1 MLVRTALLREP
12 PRRSDLRSA
21 DLQPPIGEDRDD
33 PWRRQLSIG
42 HGCSGPDLATP
53 SISAINM
60 GPEHKQAN
68 GRIAVCVVGDGD
80 VVVQLLEHLTDI
92 GVRVHATADTI
103 DDYIAVEH
111 VGAVPHRFEDM
122 PAVAAGIDLLISTS
136 FSRPIGATVL
146 ARLPESAV
154 VIDLAGPPG
163 SVDFEVAQRL
173 ARRAIWKPPV
183 DRHFDASWRSV
194 VDQIETLEASKSG

>member
-1 MLVRTALLREP
+1 
-12 PRRSDLRSA
+12 
-21 DLQPPIGEDRDD
+21 
-33 PWRRQLSIG
+33 
-42 HGCSGPDLATP
+42 
-53 SISAINM
+53 M
-60 GPEHKQAN
+60 GPAHQEAN

-80 VVVQLLEHLTDI
+80 VVVQLLERLANM

-103 DDYIAVEH
+103 DDYSVLERI
-111 VGAVPHRFEDM
+111 GAVPHRFEDM

-173 ARRAIWKPPV
+173 ARRAIWEPPV
-183 DRHFDASWRSV
+183 DGRFDASWRSV
-194 VDQIETLEASKSG
+194 ADQIEKL

>member
-1 MLVRTALLREP
+1 MLVRLAVLRERL
-12 PRRSDLRSA
+12 RRSDLRSA
-21 DLQPPIGEDRDD
+21 DLPPPIGEDRDD

-53 SISAINM
+53 SISALDM
-60 GPEHKQAN
+60 GPDHQEAN
-68 GRIAVCVVGDGD
+68 GQIAVCVVGDGD
-80 VVVQLLEHLTDI
+80 VVVQLLERLTDI

-103 DDYIAVEH
+103 DDYIAVKRTG
-111 VGAVPHRFEDM
+111 VVPHRFEDM

-173 ARRAIWKPPV
+173 ARRTIWEPPV

-194 VDQIETLEASKSG
+194 ADQIERLEARKNG